1 MATVSIEL
9 DEDQARRLRA
19 LSAALRRPEEDLAR
33 EAVRQYLDD
42 HADSARPDR
51 NGGYKA
57 LRAMIG
63 LAGSGPDDLSV
74 VHDVRRDDPK

>member
-9 DEDQARRLRA
+9 DEDQSLRLRA

-42 HADSARPDR
+42 HAESARPET
-51 NGGYKA
+51 NGRYEA

-63 LAGSGPDDLSV
+63 LASSGPDDLSV
-74 VHDVRRDDPK
+74 VHDLRRDDPK